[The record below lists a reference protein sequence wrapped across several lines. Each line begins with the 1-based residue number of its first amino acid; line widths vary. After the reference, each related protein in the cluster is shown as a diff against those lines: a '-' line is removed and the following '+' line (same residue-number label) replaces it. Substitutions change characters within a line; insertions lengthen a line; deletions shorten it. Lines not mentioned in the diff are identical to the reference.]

1 MKPGIGLLTVA
12 VAVAVGYMQYQIDE
26 RKAEFRE
33 VCLRRGVPVTLS
45 EGSLV
50 CIKDAEI
57 IVTYDTYLLRKQL
70 ND

>member
-1 MKPGIGLLTVA
+1 MKLGTGVVVA
-12 VAVAVGYMQYQIDE
+12 LVLAVGFMQYRIDE

-33 VCLRRGVPVTLS
+33 VCLQRGVPVTLS